1 MIEVMFPNSS
11 GLDVHKKTVTACVLV
26 AKRKGGLR
34 PKTRTFRTTTAGV
47 QELAAWLHSHA
58 ITHVVMESTGV
69 YWKPVYNILD
79 PDFEVWLAN
88 ARHVKQVPGRKTD
101 ASDAEWL
108 TTLMRYGLLQKSF
121 IPEVEQCDLRDLT
134 RYRTRLLG
142 EKTAAVNRLHN
153 ILEDAN
159 IKLTSVLSDV
169 QGVSARLMLEALIA
183 GESDVEQL
191 AELAKGRLRS
201 NIPDLLEALLGNTR
215 SHHRYMLREILNH
228 IDELNARL
236 ESLNGRIRSLTGS
249 HEAIIARL
257 DVIPG
262 VGRAVIEAILG
273 EIGSDVEPF
282 PSEKHLASWACI
294 CPGNNISANKRRS
307 GKRRKGQKW
316 LATIL
321 VEAAWAASRSKD
333 TCLAAQFQ
341 PIRARR
347 GAKRAAGT
355 VAHSILIIV
364 YHLLKNPE
372 ATFQE
377 LGGDY
382 FLKQNKEYQQRR
394 ALKTLEQLGFQ
405 VSLNTAAG

>member
-1 MIEVMFPNSS
+1 MCPLIRGNS
-11 GLDVHKKTVTACVLV
+11 
-26 AKRKGGLR
+26 
-34 PKTRTFRTTTAGV
+34 
-47 QELAAWLHSHA
+47 
-58 ITHVVMESTGV
+58 I
-69 YWKPVYNILD
+69 
-79 PDFEVWLAN
+79 
-88 ARHVKQVPGRKTD
+88 
-101 ASDAEWL
+101 
-108 TTLMRYGLLQKSF
+108 
-121 IPEVEQCDLRDLT
+121 
-134 RYRTRLLG
+134 
-142 EKTAAVNRLHN
+142 
-153 ILEDAN
+153 
-159 IKLTSVLSDV
+159 
-169 QGVSARLMLEALIA
+169 
-183 GESDVEQL
+183 EQL
-191 AELAKGRLRS
+191 ADLAKGRLRS

-228 IDELNARL
+228 IDELKARL
-236 ESLNGRIRSLTGS
+236 ESLNGRIRKLTGP

-262 VGRAVIEAILG
+262 VGRAVIEAILA

-316 LATIL
+316 LVTIL

-333 TCLAAQFQ
+333 TYLAAQFQ

-347 GAKRAAGT
+347 GAKRAAVT

-405 VSLNTAAG
+405 VSLNPAAG

>member
-1 MIEVMFPNSS
+1 M
-11 GLDVHKKTVTACVLV
+11 
-26 AKRKGGLR
+26 
-34 PKTRTFRTTTAGV
+34 
-47 QELAAWLHSHA
+47 
-58 ITHVVMESTGV
+58 

-79 PDFEVWLAN
+79 PDFEVWLVN

-101 ASDAEWL
+101 TSDAEWL

-121 IPEVEQCDLRDLT
+121 IPEVEQRDLRDLT

-142 EKTAAVNRLHN
+142 EKTAAVNRLHK

-159 IKLTSVLSDV
+159 IKLTWVLSEV

-183 GESDVEQL
+183 GESEVEQL

-201 NIPDLLEALLGNTR
+201 KIPDLLEALLGNTR

-228 IDELNARL
+228 IDELKARL
-236 ESLNGRIRSLTGS
+236 ESLNGRIRSLTEP

-262 VGRAVIEAILG
+262 VGRAVIEAILA

-307 GKRRKGQKW
+307 GKWRKGQKW
-316 LATIL
+316 LVTIL
-321 VEAAWAASRSKD
+321 VEAD
-333 TCLAAQFQ
+333 
-341 PIRARR
+341 
-347 GAKRAAGT
+347 
-355 VAHSILIIV
+355 
-364 YHLLKNPE
+364 
-372 ATFQE
+372 
-377 LGGDY
+377 
-382 FLKQNKEYQQRR
+382 
-394 ALKTLEQLGFQ
+394 
-405 VSLNTAAG
+405 